1 MIRAGIVGASGYT
14 GAELMRILSLH
25 PEMEVTVA
33 TANRY
38 QGECIG
44 ALYPSLDRFY
54 PGVFKAY
61 EPEAI
66 DEGCDVVFL
75 GLPHGE
81 SMKALPELASM
92 EKKVVDLSADLRF
105 DDPDEYERWYGEEHA
120 CPGLSGKA
128 VYGLTEVY
136 RDRVAAAGL
145 VANPGC
151 YPTGALLGLIPAAE
165 AGYIAGTVVVD
176 AKSGISG
183 AGRKATPATHFPQAS
198 ENVAPYAVSGHRHM
212 PEIISGLEKVS
223 GKPVAIVFAPHLVPM
238 SRGILCTMYVPLG
251 TSTGAGE
258 IRDSYQEF
266 YRGERFVRV
275 LEEGAYPQTK
285 AVQGSNNCHIAVE
298 VTGEGRMLVVMS
310 AIDNLVKGASG
321 QAVQNMNLMCGLPEW
336 MGLESPG
343 LFP

>member
-1 MIRAGIVGASGYT
+1 
-14 GAELMRILSLH
+14 MRILSLH

-38 QGECIG
+38 QGESIG

-105 DDPDEYERWYGEEHA
+105 DDPDEYERWYGEEHV

-165 AGYIAGTVVVD
+165 AGYIAGQWWWMPR
-176 AKSGISG
+176 AGYPAR
-183 AGRKATPATHFPQAS
+183 AGRPRRPRTS
-198 ENVAPYAVSGHRHM
+198 HRRRRTWHRTR
-212 PEIISGLEKVS
+212 
-223 GKPVAIVFAPHLVPM
+223 
-238 SRGILCTMYVPLG
+238 SRDTGIC
-251 TSTGAGE
+251 
-258 IRDSYQEF
+258 R
-266 YRGERFVRV
+266 R
-275 LEEGAYPQTK
+275 
-285 AVQGSNNCHIAVE
+285 
-298 VTGEGRMLVVMS
+298 
-310 AIDNLVKGASG
+310 
-321 QAVQNMNLMCGLPEW
+321 
-336 MGLESPG
+336 
-343 LFP
+343 